1 MKKNWKKFAKI
12 ILTMFIALCV
22 CFVFWGHKSDASA
35 GHGVSHSSGGSSH
48 SSSSHSSSSSSRSS
62 SRSSYSSSSSR
73 SSSSSSS
80 SGSSSPGSALATL
93 IIIVVIIIIICA
105 SSSKSTK
112 KPITTTTKLVNNP
125 NAIKTI
131 KELLPNFNEEE
142 FLKDAYKIFL
152 DIEDAWMNFTLDKVQ
167 DVMTDEMYN
176 MYDSELAAMEI
187 KGEQN
192 ITKDFKLKDS
202 AIVGAVKQNDN
213 IEIKTQYIVEFYDY
227 IINKE
232 TKKVV
237 SGKSSIRYRV
247 HFELTYIMS
256 DTQEKID
263 KCPNCGAKV
272 NVNAAGTCEY
282 CGSKIVGKNTKWI
295 MSKNVVLNQKEL

>member
-12 ILTMFIALCV
+12 ILTMIIALCV
-22 CFVFWGHKSDASA
+22 CMVAWAHNSDASA

-62 SRSSYSSSSSR
+62 SSSSRSSYSSSSSR
-73 SSSSSSS
+73 SSSS

-93 IIIVVIIIIICA
+93 IIIVVILIIICA

-167 DVMTDEMYN
+167 DVMTDEM
-176 MYDSELAAMEI
+176 
-187 KGEQN
+187 
-192 ITKDFKLKDS
+192 
-202 AIVGAVKQNDN
+202 
-213 IEIKTQYIVEFYDY
+213 
-227 IINKE
+227 
-232 TKKVV
+232 
-237 SGKSSIRYRV
+237 
-247 HFELTYIMS
+247 
-256 DTQEKID
+256 
-263 KCPNCGAKV
+263 
-272 NVNAAGTCEY
+272 
-282 CGSKIVGKNTKWI
+282 
-295 MSKNVVLNQKEL
+295 